1 MKTRKKVWIILLSAI
16 LVLPLMLIM
25 FNSNGGKETT
35 VPVQEAQTVPEA
47 DTDKV
52 QELGQDSEQES
63 SEEDAGQEQP
73 EILWGLDTASPVD
86 TAFIQ
91 CVAENYGKPAFFGRY
106 LETKEGVSAGL
117 TADEAAFLH
126 NQGIKIIPIFNHFTD
141 ATTYEQGIAEAEEA
155 IAYAENLGIPQGIA
169 IFADIE
175 PGYPVDEAFIRGWVD
190 TLLDSP
196 YHPGIYGVFR
206 SDRDVTAA
214 YQAAAANSQTVADET
229 IIWSS
234 NPEPGITAQADAP
247 AFEPGAPENINVSIW
262 QYGID
267 GQTCNIDTNLIKSDI
282 LDSLW

>member
-1 MKTRKKVWIILLSAI
+1 MKTRKKVWMILLSAI

-25 FNSNGGKETT
+25 FNSFGGKGTT
-35 VPVQEAQTVPEA
+35 VPFQEAQTASEA
-47 DTDKV
+47 DTGD
-52 QELGQDSEQES
+52 EQDLEEESEPGS
-63 SEEDAGQEQP
+63 TEEDAGSEQP
-73 EILWGLDTASPVD
+73 EFLWGLDTASPVD
-86 TAFIQ
+86 PAFIQ
-91 CVAENYGKPAFFGRY
+91 CVAENYGKPAVFGRY
-106 LETKEGVSAGL
+106 LETKEGVSSGL
-117 TADEAAFLH
+117 TVDEAAFLH

-141 ATTYEQGIAEAEEA
+141 ATTYEQGLTEAEEA

-206 SDRDVTAA
+206 SDSDVTTA

-234 NPEPGITAQADAP
+234 NPEPGITTQADAP
-247 AFEPGAPENINVSIW
+247 AFEPDAPENIIISIW

-267 GQTCNIDTNLIKSDI
+267 GQTCNIDTNLIKTDI
-282 LDSLW
+282 LDYLW